1 MTTAATGHSGH
12 TPATGVLL
20 KFMRISQ
27 TLVLIKHDNT
37 PIRDPDYECLDPNET
52 ILYLKKKIQRE
63 GEYKENLSSLRPS
76 ILFTFFFF

>member
-1 MTTAATGHSGH
+1 VTTTTTGHSGH
-12 TPATGVLL
+12 TPTTGVLS

-37 PIRDPDYECLDPNET
+37 PIGDPDYECLDPNET
-52 ILYLKKKIQRE
+52 ILYLKKKIKRE

-76 ILFTFFFF
+76 TLFTFR